1 MRFANAILEYIKSA
15 NVDYLF
21 GIPAGTISPLV
32 DALND
37 VDIKPIVFKNE
48 GGAAYSAARYA
59 SVSGKMALLLGA
71 GGVGANN
78 MLNGIADAYRTKAPV
93 LVITGYVHRWQIGKG
108 AIQELNTEDILK
120 PVTKYSKTI
129 LKEEDVMKE
138 LAYAIKLANT
148 VPKGPVHLSIPI
160 DIQLN
165 QFEGE
170 IPVYE
175 SVITLEKEYTPI
187 PKEAYEIIDNAKRGL
202 ILVGKGARGFS
213 KSIMELS
220 MHLQWSIVTTPE
232 GKGVI
237 PAEFVFNLG
246 NYGFASTEAANAYV
260 TNTNTDCLL
269 VMGSSLGEN
278 ATSNFSKALIKGKKV
293 IHIDFDAKELGKV
306 YTTDVTICMDLKYA
320 LPQLLMNTKAV
331 GDIGFIKPVINQ
343 PILKTNTGLSLK
355 EFMEKLPEYMP
366 KETYYMADMGEFM
379 NFVFKYLHIPA
390 EGDFETNLNYA
401 AMGCAIGGAV
411 GVHVANTGKKIAV
424 IAGDGDF
431 FMNGMEI
438 LTAKEFHYPI
448 IYFIVNNAM
457 LGFVDHGHQFLFN
470 RVVSEFKQE
479 RISIA
484 NMLAPCGIR
493 TMEIND
499 IKQMSGIT
507 ELLKDLD
514 GPAVIEL
521 ITDGSEASP
530 NGDRLKALSK
540 QD

>member
-15 NVDYLF
+15 NVDCLF

-59 SVSGKMALLLGA
+59 SVSGKMAFLLGA
-71 GGVGANN
+71 GGVGVNN

-138 LAYAIKLANT
+138 LTYAIKLANT

-170 IPVYE
+170 LPVYE

-187 PKEAYEIIDNAKRGL
+187 PKEAYELIDNAKKGL

-213 KSIMELS
+213 ESIMKLS
-220 MHLQWSIVTTPE
+220 MHLQWPIVTTPE

-237 PAEFVFNLG
+237 PAEFDFNLG
-246 NYGFASTEAANAYV
+246 NYGFASTEAANAYT
-260 TNTNTDCLL
+260 TNPNTDCLL
-269 VMGSSLGEN
+269 VIGSSLGEN

-293 IHIDFDAKELGKV
+293 IHIDFDARELGKV

-320 LPQLLMNTKAV
+320 LPHLLKNTKAV
-331 GDIGFIKPVINQ
+331 GNIGFVKPAINQ
-343 PILKTNTGLSLK
+343 PIPITNTGLSLK

-366 KETYYMADMGEFM
+366 KDTYYMADMGEFM

-411 GVHVANTGKKIAV
+411 GVHVANTGKKVAV

-470 RVVSEFKQE
+470 RVVTEFKQE

-499 IKQMSGIT
+499 IKQMTGIT